1 MLERAVRGLRSVP
14 LVALLLAAALLAL
27 VVAPARADDAAVPDK
42 VRTAIEDVLKD
53 KASKLA
59 DEKDGAGY
67 GYKRGTYSKA
77 FHRVDDTTYLVAFF
91 QDTIQPAEVD
101 SGRRLLTER
110 FELTL
115 KQGAAGKWSIAKE
128 EKKDE
133 FVGLYQGVFG
143 GKWIYKFDALSFEK
157 EGLKVTSGP
166 GYAYAYRAE
175 GKNQG
180 FRIFSDDLNFEYEPP
195 PGAANMNYYQA
206 LDTKLAREHPDDW
219 KFRPDYT
226 YLTCDPGTC
235 DQLTATAF
243 TGFTQVTAAE
253 GQDPT
258 SSLGGSGAAARLKK
272 KLEEDYKDSD
282 KARKENP
289 FGGFDLPLDPDERAW
304 DFVFHR
310 GGVEDYYFGVSYDN
324 LEPWQV
330 SVGTTKRG
338 RVFAYYSEDVR
349 KANIDPH
356 ALEER
361 EDRDALDYELQA
373 LDGSVELGLDDPT
386 EIQGDITY
394 TIHIKREL
402 QRLPFFIARVR
413 FGEEDAASK
422 APKLFINS
430 VQDEQGNDLTWTRF
444 SSFGGVIG
452 FPKPIPSGTVMKLRL
467 QFQNYDAIYQL
478 NPSFF
483 GLDRSGWLPFV
494 RFTDQI
500 EKFALTTRIKTKY
513 TLLGIGKKV
522 SESTDGDVRT
532 ERWESPS
539 SVTFPTLIFGDYI
552 SDDAGKYQATK
563 LDGTVIPVRVYVDK
577 GSTHGISDSEG
588 ANAGARDIRGKSLQK
603 IATQASVALNL
614 YRDIYGIDYPY
625 AKLDLVADPLGT
637 FYGQSP
643 ASIIYLG
650 FGVFRSEGEV
660 VDYTNRSASQISK
673 FNKDVVAHETAH
685 QWWGS
690 LVSNANGRNY
700 WFVESLAELSSS
712 IYVERVFGKK
722 KYEEKV
728 ADWRNNILDAHALS
742 TVQNSYELWGGPDG
756 FRDIQS
762 NIYNKGPYAFA
773 IFRSTFGDEKFFQ
786 LLKELAQKLAHKE
799 IVTRDIQDI
808 MEGVVG
814 GNMDWFFDQWI
825 RGVGLPQYAINW
837 TKRRNEQGKWIV
849 EGTIKQRVVFGKDK
863 TELPGVYYRGV
874 APLTFVDANGKES
887 KTARGLLVQGPE
899 TPFRVI
905 VPDEPYKVYFN
916 KDGEILAEDT
926 LVNQSW

>member
-1 MLERAVRGLRSVP
+1 MSHSADRRFRIVR
-14 LVALLLAAALLAL
+14 LVASLAVCGLLAVTAAPRA
-27 VVAPARADDAAVPDK
+27 ADDAVPEK
-42 VRTAIEDVLKD
+42 TRTAIEDLLKD

-59 DEKDGAGY
+59 DEKDAAGY
-67 GYKRGTYSKA
+67 GFKRGTYSKV
-77 FHRVDDTTYLVAFF
+77 FHKVDDATYRVAFF
-91 QDTIQPAEVD
+91 QDTILPAEAD
-101 SGRRLLTER
+101 SSRRLLTER

-115 KQGAAGKWSIAKE
+115 KQDGGKWSVVKE

-143 GKWIYKFDALSFEK
+143 GKWVYKFDSLSFEK

-166 GYAYAYRAE
+166 GYAYAFRTE
-175 GKNQG
+175 GKSHG
-180 FRIFSDDLNFEYEPP
+180 FRLFSDDLKFEYAPP

-206 LDTKLAREHPDDW
+206 LDTKLAREYPDDW
-219 KFRPDYT
+219 KFKPDYT

-235 DQLTATAF
+235 DELTSTAF
-243 TGFTQVTAAE
+243 KGFTQVTAPA
-253 GQDPT
+253 GADPVA
-258 SSLGGSGAAARLKK
+258 SLGNSGAAERLKK

-289 FGGFDLPLDPDERAW
+289 FSGFRLPLDPDERRW

-310 GGVEDYYFGVSYDN
+310 GGLQDYLFYVTYDN
-324 LEPWQV
+324 LDPWQV
-330 SVGTTKRG
+330 NVGTTMRG
-338 RVFAYYSEDVR
+338 PVFAYYSEDVR

-361 EDRDALDYELQA
+361 EDRDAIDYELQA
-373 LDGSVELGLDDPT
+373 LDGRVDLGLDDPT

-402 QRLPFFIARVR
+402 RRLPFFIARVI
-413 FGEEDAASK
+413 FGEENVAQK

-430 VQDEQGNDLTWTRF
+430 VQDEQGNELTWTRF
-444 SSFGGVIG
+444 GSAGGVIG

-467 QFQNYDAIYQL
+467 QFQNYNAIYQL
-478 NPSFF
+478 NPSFL
-483 GLDRSGWLPFV
+483 GLSRSGWLPFV

-500 EKFALTTRIKTKY
+500 DKFALTTRINTKY
-513 TLLGIGKKV
+513 TLLGVGKKV
-522 SESTDGDVRT
+522 SESTDGDIRT
-532 ERWESPS
+532 ERWESPA

-552 SDDAGKYQATK
+552 SDDAGDYKATK
-563 LDGTVIPVRVYVDK
+563 LDGTVVPVRVYVDK
-577 GSTHGISDSEG
+577 GSTHGLTDFEG
-588 ANAGARDIRGKSLQK
+588 ATSGARDIRGKQLQA

-625 AKLDLVADPLGT
+625 AKLDLVADPLGS

-650 FGVFRSEGEV
+650 FGVFHGEGAV
-660 VDYTNRSASQISK
+660 AGGVIASGGSQISK

-690 LVSNANGRNY
+690 LVNNANGRNY

-712 IYVERVFGKK
+712 LYVEKVFGEK
-722 KYEEKV
+722 KYLEKV
-728 ADWRNNILDAHALS
+728 ADWRKNILDNHALS
-742 TVQNSYELWGGPDG
+742 TVQNSYELWGGDDG
-756 FRDIQS
+756 FFDIQS
-762 NIYNKGPYAFA
+762 NIYNKGPYAFYV
-773 IFRSTFGDEKFFQ
+773 FRSTFGDEKFFQ
-786 LLKELAQKLAHKE
+786 LMKTLAQKLAHKE
-799 IVTRDIQDI
+799 IVTRDIQDV
-808 MEGVVG
+808 MEEVVG

-825 RGVGLPQYAINW
+825 RGVGIPQYAINW

-874 APLTFVDANGKES
+874 APLTFVDANGKET
-887 KTARGLLVQGPE
+887 KTARPLLVQGAE
-899 TPFRVI
+899 TPFRLI
-905 VPDEPYKVYFN
+905 VPDEPYQVIFN

-926 LVNQSW
+926 LVNRSW